1 MKPNKFVIIG
11 KSNTGKSYLMD
22 SIIEKYN
29 LRTIGY
35 TLRSIVVYNFR
46 LKRNI

>member
-35 TLRSIVVYNFR
+35 RMHSIQFENEF
-46 LKRNI
+46 KG